1 MQKRILFTIMM
12 LLFAAIVIDSSAFA
26 DKSDDDQN
34 KDAVW
39 KVATVEGWWPI
50 NNTINNN
57 GDVITSPFGPR
68 WLSTTDPYNFHHGI
82 DIEADHRPVHAAFD
96 GTLWVVNARSDNR
109 EESNVFIRHIDPGDP
124 NDPDDDTTFYTFYT
138 HLHYTS
144 QLAELDAFEGQAQI
158 DAGVFNQQWTDPNT
172 GFSYIVNPFAE
183 SGNSGL
189 GYSFDGS
196 EDAHLHFSGLVDGLS
211 ETNNAINPMRNDSL
225 PYNNTSAPAIQ
236 NAQLNLISGSSQYR
250 VTFRVSTHH
259 QQLDLNTIE
268 LFDGLDAVQIN
279 FDNRTNTD
287 AAGSPDPNNRNEDGV
302 ISTKTS
308 FDRDITIRI
317 TTNKFSKG
325 ANQIM
330 DFAFDLPTQWN
341 GYPITITAYDT
352 QDLWNQVVVIVTRVE
367 DDKDTST
374 LPSAYLLLQNFPN
387 PFNPSTTIRFALPKK
402 SLVSL
407 AIFNVH
413 GGLVRELVTQKVYD
427 PAWGELV
434 WDGTNAAGLPVA
446 SGAYFYRLTAESLD
460 YNKRFSQTK
469 KLMLLK

>member
-1 MQKRILFTIMM
+1 MQKPILFTIMI
-12 LLFAAIVIDSSAFA
+12 LLFAAIVIDPSAFA
-26 DKSDDDQN
+26 DNRDNDQS

-39 KVATVEGWWPI
+39 KIATVEGWWPI
-50 NNTINNN
+50 NNTENFN

-68 WLSTTDPYNFHHGI
+68 RLDDDDYDFHYGI
-82 DIEADHRPVHAAFD
+82 DIEADHKPVHAAFD
-96 GTLWVVNARSDNR
+96 GTLWVVNARTDNLD
-109 EESNVFIRHIDPGDP
+109 ESNVFIQHIDRGDP
-124 NDPDDDTTFYTFYT
+124 NDPNDDTTFYTFYT

-144 QLAELDAFEGQAQI
+144 ELNKLTEIVGRAEI
-158 DAGVFNQQWTDPNT
+158 DAGVVSQQWTDPNT
-172 GFSYIVNPFAE
+172 NITYIVNPYAE

-189 GYSFDGS
+189 KHAFDSS

-236 NAQLNLISGSSQYR
+236 NAQLNRISGSSQYR

-287 AAGSPDPNNRNEDGV
+287 AAGSSDPNNRNEDGV

-367 DDKDTST
+367 DDKDTNT
-374 LPSAYLLLQNFPN
+374 LPSAYLLVQNFPN

-407 AIFNVH
+407 AVFNVQ
-413 GGLVRELVTQKVYD
+413 GRLVRELVTQKSYD
-427 PAWGELV
+427 PGSGEVV
-434 WDGTNAAGLPVA
+434 WDGTNAAGLPAA
-446 SGAYFYRLTAESLD
+446 SGAYFYRLNAESLD
-460 YNKRFSQTK
+460 NNKRFSQTK
-469 KLMLLK
+469 KLLLVR